1 MRLAWCPGHALAK
14 LFELLLSVLL
24 RHNLYSYRCATMLLT
39 QTADVQIVL
48 GELYINFVFS
58 CWEANAL
65 FGRFFPVDAAQTPYW
80 SMDA

>member
-1 MRLAWCPGHALAK
+1 
-14 LFELLLSVLL
+14 
-24 RHNLYSYRCATMLLT
+24 MLLT